1 MAKIYFK
8 DEQGKKVSIE
18 VSDEVAKQYRESLQ
32 EEWRGDAYES
42 YYSTSLD
49 SITKAGHDF
58 VDEEADTEE
67 LYLERE
73 AQAERKV
80 LMRKLK
86 AALPYLT
93 DLQRK
98 TIHKL
103 FVLNMSQSEI
113 AREEGVAQQVVNKR
127 VARIYVQLKR
137 LIQKNKKTFRKS
149 GCRKGNFSLISE
161 GTNNSRSG
169 GRYGIC
175 KCSNRG
181 YANVRSRK

>member
-8 DEQGKKVSIE
+8 DEQGKKVSVE

-49 SITKAGHDF
+49 SITEAGHDF
-58 VDEEADTEE
+58 ADEEADTEE
-67 LYLERE
+67 LYLEME

-103 FVLNMSQSEI
+103 FVLNMSQAEI
-113 AREEGVAQQVVNKR
+113 AQEEGVLRCTIKER
-127 VARIYVQLKR
+127 VDGIFAKLKK
-137 LIQKNKKTFRKS
+137 LIEKK
-149 GCRKGNFSLISE
+149 
-161 GTNNSRSG
+161 
-169 GRYGIC
+169 
-175 KCSNRG
+175 
-181 YANVRSRK
+181 